1 MSPLFN
7 DIYLSLEI
15 IESVIVN
22 MYSVIILKRV
32 NKVELFMST
41 CLTSLKYSSLLT
53 IAKALPYRSCLP
65 MMIWLQ
71 LLRRHCR
78 RCFPSLIATI
88 NRRKLQIIISKH
100 LISKFQLF
108 DFEENTIFLLFHNLY
123 TSELSIFSLIRS
135 FEFSISYFVCVV
147 DVL

>member
-15 IESVIVN
+15 IERVIVN
-22 MYSVIILKRV
+22 MYSVIIIKRV

-78 RCFPSLIATI
+78 RCFPSLVATI
-88 NRRKLQIIISKH
+88 NRRKLQIIISKQVINTFLFCLNGLAIIHFGLSAYHCKLH
-100 LISKFQLF
+100 LRKMVLMLRCS
-108 DFEENTIFLLFHNLY
+108 
-123 TSELSIFSLIRS
+123 LSLSCS
-135 FEFSISYFVCVV
+135 
-147 DVL
+147 

>member
-1 MSPLFN
+1 MTFCGNMTIKSDYWPFNMSPLFN

-22 MYSVIILKRV
+22 MYSVIILKCV

-78 RCFPSLIATI
+78 RCFPSLVATI

-100 LISKFQLF
+100 LINKFQLF
-108 DFEENTIFLLFHNLY
+108 WRKY
-123 TSELSIFSLIRS
+123 Y
-135 FEFSISYFVCVV
+135 ISMIS
-147 DVL
+147 